1 MGSIDLITLT
11 NPTSPVAE
19 AYRSLR
25 TNLLFSSVEKPISA
39 FVMTSAS
46 NADDKS
52 QAIANLAVTFAQAG
66 HKTILVD
73 GDLRQPAQHKIW
85 NLSNDQ
91 GLSSMMVTDSQ
102 LANPPLIKTEVDNL
116 SVLTSGTVPANP
128 ADLLSSQRMDEIIGL
143 LKARANYILI
153 DCPPVLAATDAALL
167 GAKTDG
173 VVMVV
178 KSSKTRRD
186 HVTRAHQAL
195 ERVHVRVIGAVLT
208 NSREKQTTY

>member
-25 TNLLFSSVEKPISA
+25 TNLLFSSVEKPVRA
-39 FVMTSAS
+39 FVMTSTA

-52 QAIANLAVTFAQAG
+52 KAIANLAVTFAQAG
-66 HKTILVD
+66 HKTVLVD
-73 GDLRQPAQHKIW
+73 ADLRQPAQHTIW
-85 NLSNDQ
+85 NLSNEQ
-91 GLSSMMVTDSQ
+91 GLSSMMVNDAQ
-102 LANPPLIKTEVDNL
+102 LANPPLIKTEIDNL

-143 LKARANYILI
+143 LKARVNYILI

-173 VVMVV
+173 VVLVV
-178 KSSKTRRD
+178 KASKTRRD

-195 ERVHVRVIGAVLT
+195 ERVHVRVIGTVLT
-208 NSREKQTTY
+208 NSREKQASY